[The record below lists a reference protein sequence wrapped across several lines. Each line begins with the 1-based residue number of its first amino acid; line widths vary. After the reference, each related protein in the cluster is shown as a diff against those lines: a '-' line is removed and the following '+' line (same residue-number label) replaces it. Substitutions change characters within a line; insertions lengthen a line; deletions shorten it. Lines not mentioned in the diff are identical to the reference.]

1 MFLLLYLFS
10 LILGGVLSLTQCE
23 QGYLSFEGC
32 GSDVLVSQVFS
43 GAELTFGID
52 TSYVGALGADGY
64 AVRNYLVPIDASSSG
79 NTVLLLGTS
88 EVYGSAPDY
97 GLSHQYLGRSSVVW
111 SALLDSYD
119 LYQLPDLSVA
129 LRSVPSN
136 NAADA
141 TENAAN
147 DAQYAVQ
154 AAIRQDILYSSSD
167 DTSGTCAY
175 YNEDILLGSP
185 SSTFN
190 QVLQNFSEVFSDAA
204 FSCTVCAPPTVV
216 GQLSTQIN
224 FDGTMWVA
232 RSSKPNGLP
241 YSYSSGDSFY
251 SCTSIDCMT
260 YPYAFLNY
268 QDEDASNSSM
278 LLEFSSTC
286 PINIGYMSKSPNIEQ
301 SQTLLAMTYAN
312 LLSNSLLD
320 PSLGSF
326 PIQTGFSG
334 YGGLFFNA
342 QLVSSSQAFWMVLI
356 GMMIM
361 NGFWP
366 MAGKLCVSM
375 LISGAVRLL

>member
-1 MFLLLYLFS
+1 
-10 LILGGVLSLTQCE
+10 
-23 QGYLSFEGC
+23 
-32 GSDVLVSQVFS
+32 
-43 GAELTFGID
+43 
-52 TSYVGALGADGY
+52 
-64 AVRNYLVPIDASSSG
+64 
-79 NTVLLLGTS
+79 
-88 EVYGSAPDY
+88 
-97 GLSHQYLGRSSVVW
+97 
-111 SALLDSYD
+111 
-119 LYQLPDLSVA
+119 
-129 LRSVPSN
+129 
-136 NAADA
+136 
-141 TENAAN
+141 
-147 DAQYAVQ
+147 
-154 AAIRQDILYSSSD
+154 
-167 DTSGTCAY
+167 
-175 YNEDILLGSP
+175 
-185 SSTFN
+185 
-190 QVLQNFSEVFSDAA
+190 
-204 FSCTVCAPPTVV
+204 
-216 GQLSTQIN
+216 
-224 FDGTMWVA
+224 
-232 RSSKPNGLP
+232 
-241 YSYSSGDSFY
+241 
-251 SCTSIDCMT
+251 MT